1 MRNELLNLAKDR
13 NWKEALLFYFVYLL
27 VIFLFIS
34 ILGGTLA
41 ATGLLGETY
50 EEIAKNGRPIG
61 SVMAILICTSLSVAI
76 ITKKNLSI
84 LSNIVWIILTFISS
98 GLLGSFLGMIVVSYL
113 TTKKSNAI
121 INNQ

>member
-121 INNQ
+121 IKNQ

>member
-34 ILGGTLA
+34 ILGGILA

-121 INNQ
+121 IKNQ